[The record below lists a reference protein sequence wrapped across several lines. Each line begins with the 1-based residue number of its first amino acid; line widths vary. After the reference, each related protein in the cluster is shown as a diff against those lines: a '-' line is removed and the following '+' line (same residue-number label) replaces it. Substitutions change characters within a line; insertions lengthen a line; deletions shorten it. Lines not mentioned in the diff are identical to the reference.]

1 MIFLGILVP
10 TLASALFE
18 LALWIFIEPR
28 PQPLEVFGRIF
39 LMLVASTILT
49 TLMGALQRRDQR
61 QRRKFR
67 DLFVSASDAILILD
81 EDNLVQEMNPR
92 AFELLGYHPPMGPFP
107 LNRLGDQLD
116 LAQPLSETSVR
127 RLDGTT
133 LPVAV
138 SVSRLPNETMLRLSD
153 LTELR
158 ADQARRLAW
167 RALEVQEEERRRLAR
182 ELHDGIAQ
190 GLYSLRLVSNQGQPI
205 EEMLTSLMEEVD
217 QLAKSLWPPVL
228 ERLGLGMALQTVL
241 GKVAQ
246 VECENIRLEPARE
259 AALFRIAQEAVSNA
273 LRHGQAQQVTIRLH
287 KQGEDIHLMIQ
298 DDGKGFNPQV
308 ESHGLGLLSMRERA
322 QRAQGRLS
330 LQSAPGQGTR
340 VEVILR

>member
-28 PQPLEVFGRIF
+28 PQPLEVFGRIL
-39 LMLVASTILT
+39 LMLVASTIFT
-49 TLMGALQRRDQR
+49 TLMTALQRRDQR
-61 QRRKFR
+61 QTRKFR
-67 DLFVSASDAILILD
+67 DLFVNSSDAILILD
-81 EDNLVQEMNPR
+81 ENQVVREMNPR
-92 AFELLGYHPPMGPFP
+92 AATLLGYPTPIP
-107 LNRLGDQLD
+107 LKRLGTINLE
-116 LAQPLSETSVR
+116 LPLSETSVR
-127 RLDGTT
+127 RLDGSS

-138 SVSRLPNETMLRLSD
+138 SVSQMPNETMLRLSD
-153 LTELR
+153 LTELK

-167 RALEVQEEERRRLAR
+167 RALEVQEEERKRLAS

-205 EEMLTSLMEEVD
+205 EELLTGLMEEVD

-228 ERLGLGMALQTVL
+228 ERLGLYMALQTVL

-259 AALFRIAQEAVSNA
+259 AALFRIAQEAVNNA
-273 LRHGQAQQVTIRLH
+273 LRHGGAQTVRIELK
-287 KQGEDIHLMIQ
+287 KQEDEVHLTIQ
-298 DDGKGFNPQV
+298 DDGKGFNPQTQS
-308 ESHGLGLLSMRERA
+308 EGLGLLSMRERA
-322 QRAQGRLS
+322 QRAQAQFS
-330 LQSAPGQGTR
+330 VHSSPGQGAR
-340 VEVILR
+340 IEVTLR

>member
-28 PQPLEVFGRIF
+28 PQPLEVFGRIL
-39 LMLVASTILT
+39 LMLVASAIFTN
-49 TLMGALQRRDQR
+49 LMSALQRRDQR

-67 DLFVSASDAILILD
+67 DLFVSASDAILIVD
-81 EDNLVQEMNPR
+81 EQNLVQEMNPR
-92 AFELLGYHPPMGPFP
+92 AEKLLGYPTPVP
-107 LNRLGDQLD
+107 LYRLGQLD

-127 RLDGTT
+127 RLDGST

-138 SVSRLPNETMLRLSD
+138 SVSRLQNETMLRLSD

-205 EEMLTSLMEEVD
+205 EELLTSLMEEVD

-246 VECENIRLEPARE
+246 VECENIRIEPARE

-273 LRHGQAQQVTIRLH
+273 LRHGQAQQVKIQLL
-287 KQGEDIHLMIQ
+287 KQGEEIHLIIQ

-308 ESHGLGLLSMRERA
+308 ESQGLGLLSMRERA
-322 QRAQGRLS
+322 QLAQGRLS
-330 LQSAPGQGTR
+330 IQSSPQGTT
-340 VEVILR
+340 VEVLLK

>member
-18 LALWIFIEPR
+18 LALWSFIEPR

-39 LMLVASTILT
+39 LMLIASTIFT
-49 TLMGALQRRDQR
+49 TLMSALVRRDQR
-61 QRRKFR
+61 QTRKFR
-67 DLFVSASDAILILD
+67 DLFVNSSDAILILD
-81 EDNLVQEMNPR
+81 ENNLVQEMNPR
-92 AFELLGYHPPMGPFP
+92 ASQLLGYPTPVP
-107 LNRLGDQLD
+107 LYRLGDQLD

-127 RLDGTT
+127 RLDGSA

-138 SVSRLPNETMLRLSD
+138 SVSRMPNETMLRLSD

-259 AALFRIAQEAVSNA
+259 AALFRIAQEAVNNA
-273 LRHGQAQQVTIRLH
+273 LRHGQAQQVSIRLF
-287 KQGEDIHLMIQ
+287 KQGEEVHLTIQ
-298 DDGKGFNPQV
+298 DDGKGFNPQT
-308 ESHGLGLLSMRERA
+308 ESQGLGMLSMRERA
-322 QRAQGRLS
+322 QLAQGRLTVTS
-330 LQSAPGQGTR
+330 SPGQGSR
-340 VEVILR
+340 VEVTLR

>member
-18 LALWIFIEPR
+18 LALWMFVQPR
-28 PQPLEVFGRIF
+28 PQPVEVFGRIV
-39 LMLVASTILT
+39 LMLIASTIFT
-49 TLMGALQRRDQR
+49 SLMHALQQRDQR
-61 QRRKFR
+61 QRRKFQ
-67 DLFVSASDAILILD
+67 DLFLSSNDAILIVD
-81 EDNLVQEMNPR
+81 EDRLVQEMNPR
-92 AFELLGYHPPMGPFP
+92 AFQLLGYSPPMGPFP
-107 LNRLGDQLD
+107 MHRLGDQLD
-116 LAQPLSETSVR
+116 LGQPLTETSVR
-127 RLDGTT
+127 RLDGST

-190 GLYSLRLVSNQGQPI
+190 GLYSLRLTSNQGQPI
-205 EEMLTSLMEEVD
+205 EEMLTELMEEVD

-246 VECENIRLEPARE
+246 VECEDIRLEPARE

-273 LRHGQAQQVTIRLH
+273 LKHGRAENVKIRLSR
-287 KQGEDIHLMIQ
+287 QQEQVVLTIQ
-298 DDGKGFNPQV
+298 DDGQGFNPQT
-308 ESHGLGLLSMRERA
+308 ESQGLGLLSMRERA
-322 QRAQGRLS
+322 QLAQGRLS
-330 LQSAPGQGTR
+330 LHSAPGQGTR
-340 VEVILR
+340 VEVSLT